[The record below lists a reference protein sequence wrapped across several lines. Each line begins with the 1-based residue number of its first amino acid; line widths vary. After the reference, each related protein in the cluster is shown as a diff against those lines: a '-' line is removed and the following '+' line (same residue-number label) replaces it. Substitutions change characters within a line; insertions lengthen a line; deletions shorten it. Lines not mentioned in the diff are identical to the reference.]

1 MEAMPRMIFRSIT
14 GRSEIDLLVSRSAK
28 REVSAQWVTGLLER
42 GESRPQWCRMALSGD
57 GELLAAHAMDS
68 WSLDRD
74 PGDTP
79 TFVHLLGHA
88 DEATAVALLNH
99 DLTVSGAAAV
109 DARLVSDADAPA
121 ELRTLREGQQRVL
134 EAAGFTVE
142 VDRVRLH
149 WTESPGPVPPHR
161 GRQCRGA
168 SRAGR
173 LAFRPAATLGEG
185 DLVEVFAAVSDGS
198 ADHGMITGRAEH
210 GRREEAAIRLGQA
223 RRRKH
228 EDDWFVIGV
237 DNAGVPAG
245 YVQSALDADDRAF
258 LAEIGVVESQRG
270 HQYVDELLA
279 YGTGVLA
286 CRGETR
292 IRAYTDAANHAM
304 RAAFARGGYAET
316 GSRRDFRRRIPH

>member
-1 MEAMPRMIFRSIT
+1 MIFRSIT
-14 GRSEIDLLVSRSAK
+14 GRSEINLLVSRSAK

-42 GESRPQWCRMALSGD
+42 GESRLQWCRMALSGD
-57 GELLAAHAMDS
+57 REALSGDRELLAAHAMDS

-88 DEATAVALLNH
+88 DEAAAVALLNH
-99 DLTVSGAAAV
+99 DLRMTGAATV
-109 DARLVSDADAPA
+109 DARLVSEADAPA

-134 EAAGFTVE
+134 EAAGFTLE

-149 WTESPGPVPPHR
+149 RTTSSGPGPRPPQPH
-161 GRQCRGA
+161 
-168 SRAGR
+168 AGK
-173 LAFRPAATLGEG
+173 LTFRPAATLAED
-185 DLVEVFAAVSDGS
+185 DLVEMFAAVSDGS

-210 GRREEAAIRLGQA
+210 GRRQEAATRLGQA

-228 EDDWFVIGV
+228 EDDWFVVGV
-237 DNAGVPAG
+237 DGAGVPAG
-245 YVQSALDADDRAF
+245 YVQSALDADDQAF

-270 HQYVDELLA
+270 HRYVDELLA

-286 CRGETR
+286 DRGETR
-292 IRAYTDAANHAM
+292 IRAYTDAANRAM
-304 RAAFARGGYAET
+304 RAAFARGGYAQT
-316 GSRRDFRRRIPH
+316 GSRRDFRRRIPC